1 MRLRMMNCEGV
12 LYHSEQ
18 EESRS
23 NGPHPDKVLHH
34 KLVDGLCR
42 VSHVDFA
49 LAISEICLDNR

>member
-1 MRLRMMNCEGV
+1 MMNCEGV
-12 LYHSEQ
+12 LYYSEQ
-18 EESRS
+18 EERRS

-49 LAISEICLDNR
+49 LAISEIRLHN